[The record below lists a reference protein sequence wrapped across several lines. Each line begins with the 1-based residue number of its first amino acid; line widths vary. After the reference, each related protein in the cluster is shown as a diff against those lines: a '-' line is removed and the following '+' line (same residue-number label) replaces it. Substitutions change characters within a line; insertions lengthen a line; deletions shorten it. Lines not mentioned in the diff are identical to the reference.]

1 MDDRVADYLLRLAA
15 GVLTAAGVVTV
26 LVGYVQLRDE
36 HEVAL
41 QLPFLMSAGI
51 GGLILVGLGAMALI
65 QVQMRIQA
73 RRFAEM
79 TDQLDEWKDSA
90 LAELRTFLEGS
101 EVEVEIQG
109 PPVAP
114 AVMATFRNASAR

>member
-1 MDDRVADYLLRLAA
+1 MDDRVADYLLRITA

-26 LVGYVQLRDE
+26 LIGYVQLRDE

-73 RRFAEM
+73 RRFAEL
-79 TDQLDEWKDSA
+79 TDQLDEWKDAA
-90 LAELRTFLEGS
+90 LAEIRTFLEGS

-114 AVMATFRNASAR
+114 AVMASFRSASAR